1 MYRATTGASRLFL
14 IATWCLLIIAVA
26 TGLGCRKEPPA
37 PTEANAP
44 VATATAEP
52 STPST
57 PSTPEAPTDAPAE
70 PEPDKVVVTVNGH
83 DIVERT
89 IAKRMNLRM
98 RQLAGRLANLPPAY
112 AEQLKKQLRQ
122 NVLENLITEQLLSEQ
137 VRAAN
142 IQVTE
147 ADVIAEMEKTAAGQQ
162 PPITLE
168 EFKTRV
174 EAQGGQF
181 EDIKEEFR
189 RGMSYRQIVE
199 SQWGDRLTV
208 TEEDARTYY
217 DAHPKEFDTP
227 EQVRASHIL
236 IGTTVTDPNADPN
249 VVNVAAKQKAE
260 KVLQELKDGAAFA
273 DLAKA
278 HSSCPSS
285 ARGGDLDFFA
295 RGSMVKPFE
304 DAAFGMEPGQVS
316 DIVETKF
323 GYHIIKVTDH
333 KDASS
338 ISFDQAKDGIVTK
351 LTDEKKSAIAKEYI
365 QSLRAKATIVY
376 SSPSDAGAGQPVPPA
391 STGPAEG

>member
-1 MYRATTGASRLFL
+1 MCRATTGASRFFLTSAWCFL
-14 IATWCLLIIAVA
+14 IFLVA

-37 PTEANAP
+37 PTDANAP
-44 VATATAEP
+44 AATATAEP
-52 STPST
+52 STPSA
-57 PSTPEAPTDAPAE
+57 PEAPTGVSAE

-83 DIVERT
+83 DIVER
-89 IAKRMNLRM
+89 AVAGRMSLRM

-122 NVLENLITEQLLSEQ
+122 NVLDNLITEQLLGEQ
-137 VRAAN
+137 VRAAH
-142 IQVTE
+142 IQVTD
-147 ADVIAEMEKTAAGQQ
+147 ADVMAEIEKTAAGQQ
-162 PPITLE
+162 PPVTLE
-168 EFKTRV
+168 EFQKRV
-174 EAQGGQF
+174 EAQGGRF

-189 RGMSYRQIVE
+189 RGMGYRQIVE
-199 SQWGDRLTV
+199 SQWGDQLTV

-217 DAHPKEFDTP
+217 DGHSKEFETP

-236 IGTTVTDPNADPN
+236 IGTTATDPNADPN
-249 VVNVAAKQKAE
+249 AVNVAAKQKAE
-260 KVLQELKDGAAFA
+260 EVLQELKDGAAFA

-316 DIVETKF
+316 DVVETKF

-333 KDASS
+333 KDASDV
-338 ISFDQAKDGIVTK
+338 SFEQAKVGITTK

-376 SSPSDAGAGQPVPPA
+376 SSPSDAGAGQLAPPA